1 MPKQVELD
9 YELQNHLEKEI
20 PSFFI
25 LYNSIYLKFTN
36 FMKILIIKT
45 HKSF

>member
-1 MPKQVELD
+1 MPKQEEFD
-9 YELQNHLEKEI
+9 YELQKHLDKEI

-36 FMKILIIKT
+36 FMNI
-45 HKSF
+45 